1 MKNLTVSLAE
11 DLFQALRIRAAEEG
25 KSMSRLVAETIELRL
40 GKRHPMSQSEAMAR
54 FLAGPDMDL
63 LTGDGRAPTRAELYD

>member
-1 MKNLTVSLAE
+1 MKNVTLTLDD

-25 KSMSRLVAETIELRL
+25 KSMSRLVAETMEVKL
-40 GKRHPMSQSEAMAR
+40 GKRQPMLQSEAMAR

-63 LTGDGRAPTRAELYD
+63 LRGDGRAPTRAELYD